1 VSPNKEDFEGGIRP
15 STIGTPAGLINIFHL
30 GHTYCYF

>member
-1 VSPNKEDFEGGIRP
+1 VKGMPKLWPNKLVC
-15 STIGTPAGLINIFHL
+15 IGTPAGLINIFHL